1 MEMSHWLFY
10 LIRLQIYIKTNCFIF
25 LPFRQEAVIFII
37 KLIKFQYSD
46 KSEGL
51 YSFWWLIL
59 LLKY

>member
-10 LIRLQIYIKTNCFIF
+10 LIRLQIYIKTNCLIF

-46 KSEGL
+46 NPEIRGPL
-51 YSFWWLIL
+51 
-59 LLKY
+59 